1 MTISTYLKW
10 GTGAGLIGG
19 VISSGYYAGKSNK
32 DLSKQAQKDALAS
45 AIAELITTSNKS
57 TLCLFTGPLTGA
69 AIGSSLYGIKNY
81 KSLIKPVQLTTWLI
95 TLTAIS
101 AFSAYQI
108 GKHE

>member
-1 MTISTYLKW
+1 MSYSTYLKW
-10 GTGAGLIGG
+10 GTGGGLIGG
-19 VISSGYYAGKSNK
+19 VIASGYYEGKASK
-32 DLSKQAQKDALAS
+32 EHFKQAQKESL
-45 AIAELITTSNKS
+45 AIAVSELITNKS
-57 TLCLFTGPLTGA
+57 ALSLFTGPLTGA
-69 AIGSSLYGIKNY
+69 AVGSSFYGIKNY